1 MDLLLILSGGI
12 VVFIGAAV
20 GGFVSV
26 LLVQGY
32 GYAQLNNKIVRV
44 ENKLASGLG
53 VQAREEQ
60 TEEMQEV
67 MMQAAQIIKDEGI
80 PKEDKTKHLINL
92 ALQHPKVSM
101 SLIKKFGLKGLM

>member
-1 MDLLLILSGGI
+1 MDYLLLLIGLI
-12 VVFIGAAV
+12 AVFIGAAV

-44 ENKLASGLG
+44 ENKIASAQG

-60 TEEMQEV
+60 NQELQEV
-67 MMQAAQIIKDEGI
+67 MLQAAQIMKDESI
-80 PKEDKTKHLINL
+80 SKEDKPKMLINL
-92 ALQHPKVSM
+92 GLQHPAVAM
-101 SLIKKFGLKGLM
+101 QLIKKVGLKGLM

>member
-1 MDLLLILSGGI
+1 MDYLLLLSGAL

-53 VQAREEQ
+53 VQAREQ
-60 TEEMQEV
+60 QGEEMQEV
-67 MMQAAQIIKDEGI
+67 MLQAAQIIKNDEI
-80 PKEDKTKHLINL
+80 PKEDKTKHLLNL
-92 ALQHPKVSM
+92 ALQHPAVAM
-101 SLIKKFGLKGLM
+101 SLVKKFGLKGLL